1 MDARLLEEFLKT
13 AKTINEFFITLS
25 DPKTYFKEL
34 KEEEIEQFYTNTS
47 KLFFELNRAYWGL
60 VIDLT
65 QAFIKMDA
73 EGVLKAI
80 SSGMDRFESIFA
92 EYTNNPVFSAFLNT
106 VNMAYLRS
114 LQNLQTLMSAILHS
128 MGMVSRRDIIALSE
142 AYVDLKGDIKK
153 ESRKIREEL
162 RLLKEEIE
170 KIRGGSNVS

>member
-1 MDARLLEEFLKT
+1 MDARLLEEILKT

-80 SSGMDRFESIFA
+80 SGGMDRFESIFA

-162 RLLKEEIE
+162 RSLKEEIE

>member
-1 MDARLLEEFLKT
+1 MDARLLEEILKT

-80 SSGMDRFESIFA
+80 SGGMDRFESIFA

-162 RLLKEEIE
+162 RLLKEEIV

>member
-1 MDARLLEEFLKT
+1 MDARLLEEILKT

>member
-1 MDARLLEEFLKT
+1 MDARLLEEILKT

-80 SSGMDRFESIFA
+80 SGGMDRFESIFA

>member
-1 MDARLLEEFLKT
+1 MDAKLLEEILKT

-80 SSGMDRFESIFA
+80 SGGMDRFESIFA

>member
-1 MDARLLEEFLKT
+1 MDARLLEEILKT

-34 KEEEIEQFYTNTS
+34 KDEEIEQFYTNTS

-80 SSGMDRFESIFA
+80 SGGMDRFESIFA